1 MKLDIM
7 YNWKGEA
14 WFGLSRGKWF
24 HAWLRV
30 PFKDNPPQQKEK
42 TMLKKLHNA
51 FYNCIHGGYWFK
63 MYMEYYEESSRLYDQ
78 VGHLED
84 SLRAAN
90 DSIESLKAQLRAY
103 EVK

>member
-1 MKLDIM
+1 
-7 YNWKGEA
+7 
-14 WFGLSRGKWF
+14 
-24 HAWLRV
+24 
-30 PFKDNPPQQKEK
+30 
-42 TMLKKLHNA
+42 MLKTLRNNLYYTLNGK
-51 FYNCIHGGYWFK
+51 YWYK
-63 MYMEYYEESSRLYDQ
+63 MYLEYYEESSRLYDQ

>member
-1 MKLDIM
+1 M
-7 YNWKGEA
+7 Y
-14 WFGLSRGKWF
+14 L
-24 HAWLRV
+24 
-30 PFKDNPPQQKEK
+30 
-42 TMLKKLHNA
+42 
-51 FYNCIHGGYWFK
+51 
-63 MYMEYYEESSRLYDQ
+63 EYYEESSRLYDQ